1 VVPPRRAEGNPRLA
15 SPRPV
20 NIKIRMADDNVDDRS
35 RGFRAR
41 LGSMSLTRMQS
52 VDKAVGGTCPI
63 PDIPKGGARIK
74 VAYAGACYRT
84 RYLNNRNDFRVHAPG
99 YEISGVVESLD
110 AGIDKNRCRI
120 CVGDHVVVYPF
131 EREGNS
137 LFADGG
143 YPEYI
148 AVPELKYLI
157 KVPNSLSMSVA
168 AMLPCGGLR
177 AYNAICRTAPK
188 IEHLLN
194 TGSGSC
200 TLLIVSAGGLG
211 LWALQCAKHLFGENK
226 NLRVVI
232 TDNNSEKLF
241 HALDEGADD
250 VVHWAESEH
259 EGYLYERTLDVCHD
273 GVDAAIDF
281 VSSPRTLKR
290 VLSVLNF
297 EGLCVVAGNSGHEAQ
312 VSLQTLAINE
322 QSLIG
327 TQRGSVEMLE
337 HLISLV
343 AEKKIL
349 APSYSIFPVSEADQ
363 VFRKV
368 SQAQIKGRAILQI
381 CPELQEI
388 RQSSD

>member
-1 VVPPRRAEGNPRLA
+1 MTLTRVESIDRA
-15 SPRPV
+15 
-20 NIKIRMADDNVDDRS
+20 VDD
-35 RGFRAR
+35 
-41 LGSMSLTRMQS
+41 
-52 VDKAVGGTCPI
+52 TCPL
-63 PDIPKGGARIK
+63 PDVPKGGARIK
-74 VAYAGACYRT
+74 VSYAGACYRT
-84 RYLNNRNDFRVHAPG
+84 RYLNNKTDFRVHAPG
-99 YEISGVVESLD
+99 YEISGVVEALG
-110 AGIDKNRCRI
+110 AGLDKNRCHI
-120 CVGDHVVVYPF
+120 NMGDHVVVYPY
-131 EREGNS
+131 EKEGNS
-137 LFADGG
+137 AFADSG

-148 AVPELKYLI
+148 SVPNLRYLV

-188 IEHLLN
+188 IQHHLN
-194 TGSGSC
+194 TKESEC

-211 LWALQCAKHLFGENK
+211 LWALQCAKHMFGDNPK
-226 NLRVVI
+226 LRIVM
-232 TDNNSEKLF
+232 TDNKSEKLF

-259 EGYLYERTLDVCHD
+259 EGYLYERTLDVCQD
-273 GVDAAIDF
+273 GVDVAIDF

-290 VLSVLNF
+290 VLSILNF
-297 EGLCVVAGNSGHEAQ
+297 EGLCVVAGNSGHEAH

-343 AEKKIL
+343 AEKQIL
-349 APSYSIFPVSEADQ
+349 APSYSIFPICEVEQ

-368 SQAQIKGRAILQI
+368 SQAQVKGRAILQI

-388 RQSSD
+388 SPEQ

>member
-1 VVPPRRAEGNPRLA
+1 MEHRVEA
-15 SPRPV
+15 
-20 NIKIRMADDNVDDRS
+20 RS
-35 RGFRAR
+35 RGFRSRA
-41 LGSMSLTRMQS
+41 GSMTLTRMES
-52 VDKAVGGTCPI
+52 MDKTVGDTCPI
-63 PDIPKGGARIK
+63 PEIPRGGARIK

-84 RYLNNRNDFRVHAPG
+84 RYLNNKNDFRVHAPG
-99 YEISGVVESLD
+99 YEISGVVEALGV
-110 AGIDKNRCRI
+110 GIDKNRCY
-120 CVGDHVVVYPF
+120 VNLGDHVVVYPF
-131 EREGNS
+131 EKEGNS
-137 LFADGG
+137 TLADTG

-148 AVPELKYLI
+148 AVPELRYLI
-157 KVPNSLSMSVA
+157 KVPNSLSMSMA

-177 AYNAICRTAPK
+177 AYNAVCRTAAK
-188 IEHLLN
+188 IDHQLN
-194 TGSGSC
+194 TKDGDC

-211 LWALQCAKHLFGENK
+211 LWALQCAKYLFGEKK
-226 NLRVVI
+226 NLRIVM
-232 TDNNSEKLF
+232 TDDKSEKLF

-259 EGYLYERTLDVCHD
+259 EGYLYERTLDVCQE
-273 GVDAAIDF
+273 GVDVAIDF

-297 EGLCVVAGNSGHEAQ
+297 EGLCVVAGNSGHEAH

-327 TQRGSVEMLE
+327 TQRGSIQMLE
-337 HLISLV
+337 QLISLV

-349 APSYSIFPVSEADQ
+349 APSYSIFPVCEADQ

-368 SQAQIKGRAILQI
+368 SQAQVKGRAILQI

-388 RQSSD
+388 SPEQ